1 MEAAEIQIKNHGRGR
16 GHHGRMD
23 GGCSKLIVK
32 VFGGVGLE
40 SSRKNEGDRG
50 ALDTLVYHFRFVPVL
65 GVRVTESYRNQDI
78 VIHKRVRQI
87 IMYQRRNFDASVVVN
102 MFPC

>member
-16 GHHGRMD
+16 GHHGRMA

-50 ALDTLVYHFRFVPVL
+50 ALDTLVYHFRFGPFGRQGKL
-65 GVRVTESYRNQDI
+65 YKPRCCYSQARKTGHYVT
-78 VIHKRVRQI
+78 
-87 IMYQRRNFDASVVVN
+87 A
-102 MFPC
+102 

>member
-1 MEAAEIQIKNHGRGR
+1 MFAFALVGPGLRPGGGRRDPNQNHGR

-40 SSRKNEGDRG
+40 SSWKNEGDRG
-50 ALDTLVYHFRFVPVL
+50 ALDTLVYHFRFGPFWRQGKLYKPRYCYSQARKSGHYVP
-65 GVRVTESYRNQDI
+65 
-78 VIHKRVRQI
+78 
-87 IMYQRRNFDASVVVN
+87 A
-102 MFPC
+102 

>member
-1 MEAAEIQIKNHGRGR
+1 MEAAEIQIKNHGH

-40 SSRKNEGDRG
+40 SSWKNEGDRG
-50 ALDTLVYHFRFVPVL
+50 ALDTLVYHFRFGPFGRQGKLNKPRYCYSQARKSGHYVP
-65 GVRVTESYRNQDI
+65 
-78 VIHKRVRQI
+78 
-87 IMYQRRNFDASVVVN
+87 A
-102 MFPC
+102 